1 MKHLLKDANGVG
13 NYTPYVD
20 YSGSTI
26 TFQNTIW
33 NKVKRNL
40 VLWYDIKRQG
50 ATNESMSQNPIL
62 KDLSGHGHDATCYN
76 FAWNRQSGISSYF
89 DFNLFKRNN
98 WSNYVKDVTETSFI
112 YYHPGNDISVMINTN
127 NYVVYP
133 FQIKVTGIT
142 DTGLRLEYGQGTIP
156 ETESSIKTDGVYTI
170 TRTAYGGF
178 KLYGDESITC
188 NIKIEQVAYPNA
200 LVSDGVDDYCIV
212 DGLPI
217 LTDYTVIAKRKWIKT
232 EYDTFAAFSSKS
244 NSTTNGEFIFER
256 FNLRGNPEVYSFGVA
271 SFVGTFA
278 KDITYQ
284 TPTSYNGRTINKG
297 NLLGNGRLSLFG
309 LRGGMQFSNI
319 ALYSFVLFNRTL
331 TEDEIKKWIRENMD
345 ENYLLPNERPEPIIY
360 YDFRNGDNSNLNT
373 VTDLSGNERH
383 GTMYN
388 FTGEAN
394 SGYSDGCL
402 KFNGIDNYIKIPY
415 SDSAV
420 YKTVILLVRVNRST
434 SGIIYDGRYDT
445 GLTTGIALFYGNG
458 TSDFLSER
466 LSDNAKLYVNG
477 VTNTS
482 YTNADMKGK
491 KCCVAVSDD
500 VLYSGNLGGPP
511 NIGTV
516 RFASNWF
523 SGMELYAFLGFDKIL
538 TEEEIRYVMNKYNL
552 LEGIDEI

>member
-89 DFNLFKRNN
+89 DFNLLKYGAN
-98 WSNYVKDVTETSFI
+98 WNDYVKDVTETSFI
-112 YYHPGNDISVMINTN
+112 YYRPGNDKSVMVNAN

-170 TRTAYGGF
+170 TSTAYGGF

-188 NIKIEQVAYPNA
+188 NIKIEQIAYPNA
-200 LVSDGVDDYCIV
+200 LVFDGVNDYCKV

-217 LTDYTVIAKRKWIKT
+217 LTDYTVITKRKYINTDADKPHC
-232 EYDTFAAFSSKS
+232 FASKS
-244 NSTTNGEFIFER
+244 TTFGRGAFIIDEHSAYKNFIT
-256 FNLRGNPEVYSFGVA
+256 YSFGQVN
-271 SFVGTFA
+271 T
-278 KDITYQ
+278 ITLPEDEIIYI
-284 TPTSYNGRTINKG
+284 TPTSYNGDFISKG
-297 NLLGNGRLSLFG
+297 NAEDDDILWIGQ
-309 LRGGMQFSNI
+309 LRTVDVRRFTG

-331 TEDEIKKWIRENMD
+331 TED
-345 ENYLLPNERPEPIIY
+345 
-360 YDFRNGDNSNLNT
+360 
-373 VTDLSGNERH
+373 
-383 GTMYN
+383 
-388 FTGEAN
+388 
-394 SGYSDGCL
+394 
-402 KFNGIDNYIKIPY
+402 
-415 SDSAV
+415 
-420 YKTVILLVRVNRST
+420 
-434 SGIIYDGRYDT
+434 
-445 GLTTGIALFYGNG
+445 
-458 TSDFLSER
+458 
-466 LSDNAKLYVNG
+466 
-477 VTNTS
+477 
-482 YTNADMKGK
+482 
-491 KCCVAVSDD
+491 
-500 VLYSGNLGGPP
+500 
-511 NIGTV
+511 
-516 RFASNWF
+516 
-523 SGMELYAFLGFDKIL
+523 
-538 TEEEIRYVMNKYNL
+538 EIRYVMNKYNL

>member
-1 MKHLLKDANGVG
+1 MATNANANGI
-13 NYTPYVD
+13 PFLK
-20 YSGSTI
+20 S
-26 TFQNTIW
+26 
-33 NKVKRNL
+33 KRL
-40 VLWYDIKRQG
+40 GIPDPIKDSIVVWYDIKRQG

-89 DFNLFKRNN
+89 DFNLLKYDAN
-98 WSNYVKDVTETSFI
+98 WNDYVKDVTETSFI
-112 YYHPGNDISVMINTN
+112 YYRPGNDISVMVNSN

-170 TRTAYGGF
+170 TSTAYGGF

-188 NIKIEQVAYPNA
+188 NIKIEQIAYPNA
-200 LVSDGVDDYCIV
+200 LVFDGVNDYCRV

-217 LTDYTVIAKRKWIKT
+217 LTDYTVITKRKYINTDADKPHC
-232 EYDTFAAFSSKS
+232 FASKS
-244 NSTTNGEFIFER
+244 TTFGRGAFIIDEHAAHKSFTT
-256 FNLRGNPEVYSFGVA
+256 YSFGQVNA
-271 SFVGTFA
+271 
-278 KDITYQ
+278 ITLPEDEIIYI
-284 TPTSYNGRTINKG
+284 TPTSYNGDFISKG
-297 NLLGNGRLSLFG
+297 NNEDDDILWIGQ
-309 LRGGMQFSNI
+309 LRTVDVRRFTG

-331 TEDEIKKWIRENMD
+331 TEDEIKKWIRQNMD
-345 ENYLLPNERPEPIIY
+345 ENYLLPNERPIIY

-415 SDSAV
+415 SDDAV
-420 YKTVILLVRVNRST
+420 YKTVIMLLKITDTDIGIAYDARYYDST
-434 SGIIYDGRYDT
+434 DR
-445 GLTTGIALFYGNG
+445 GIALFFNRDSAPYLSGRILEGGVIYING
-458 TSDFLSER
+458 LP
-466 LSDNAKLYVNG
+466 
-477 VTNTS
+477 NTS
-482 YTNADMKGK
+482 YTNIDMLQK
-491 KCCVAVSDD
+491 KNCVAVTSD
-500 VLYSGNLGGPP
+500 VNRSGSAAKSPR
-511 NIGTV
+511 IGTT
-516 RFASNWF
+516 RSSTTYSLNF
-523 SGMELYAFLGFDKIL
+523 SLYAFLGFDKIL